1 MEEKEKAAHATNPPE
16 NQHKDIDS
24 LGIIQREHEDLPD
37 FSSMADKDG
46 FNPLLD
52 LQREMLPD
60 DSTFGSIRLRTG
72 NRALQDGAR
81 LEDPVDLCPETIP
94 GVLPSGEACCL
105 FGDPGAGKTIL
116 GVSMAIEIAHKMPT
130 LYYNGELS
138 DKQFQLRYT
147 DPMTKR
153 IMVLPSQFYWATR
166 DPDIA
171 ARIIEDGGDPEKTI
185 ITDIE
190 NAALACGAKVVVI
203 DNLTELCNASEKGDE
218 AGKFMARLL
227 RLKIKYGM
235 TLLVLAHRPKIDPYS
250 PITQNQL
257 AGSKRLMNL
266 FDSSFAIGSS
276 VRGIDYRYIK
286 QVKVRSFG
294 YTYTADH
301 VAVFKLERRDG
312 FMRFTPEGFTTEKEH
327 LKSFDATDSASLSSY
342 AVELHKKGKTVR
354 EIASIMGVG
363 KTKVGDM
370 IKAARDAGD
379 LNNEEEST
387 ETADDGLLNFS

>member
-1 MEEKEKAAHATNPPE
+1 MQNEVEDMTN
-16 NQHKDIDS
+16 
-24 LGIIQREHEDLPD
+24 
-37 FSSMADKDG
+37 FTSMADVEG
-46 FNPLLD
+46 FNPLSD
-52 LQREMLPD
+52 LQREMLPED
-60 DSTFGSIRLRTG
+60 VTFGCIRLRTG
-72 NRALQDGAR
+72 NKALQDGAK

-94 GVLPSGEACCL
+94 GVLTSGEACCL

-153 IMVLPSQFYWATR
+153 MLVLPPRFYWATR
-166 DPDIA
+166 DPDLA
-171 ARIIEDGGDPEKTI
+171 AQIIEEGGDPEKTYFA
-185 ITDIE
+185 DIE
-190 NAALACGAKVVVI
+190 NSALACGAKVVVI

-227 RLKIKYGM
+227 RLKFKYGM

-266 FDSSFAIGSS
+266 FDSAFAIGSS
-276 VRGIDYRYIK
+276 VKGIDYRYIK

-294 YTYTADH
+294 YTYSADH
-301 VAVFKLERRDG
+301 VAVFKLECRDG
-312 FMRFTPEGFTTEKEH
+312 LMRFTPEGFSTEKEH
-327 LKSFDATDSASLSSY
+327 LNNPAVADADELSST
-342 AVELHKKGKTVR
+342 VVGLHREGKTVR
-354 EIASIMGVG
+354 QIAEILNVS
-363 KTKVGDM
+363 KSKVGR
-370 IKAARDAGD
+370 IVKDAGD
-379 LNNEEEST
+379 LNATEDGDLTST
-387 ETADDGLLNFS
+387 PKDDELF